1 MPKILREHPWKISY
15 SSNTHNTIADFYIPA
30 LECAVQYDRK
40 AGFFSSAILS
50 KVARGLGAML
60 HSGGR
65 MRLIMGCQ
73 FSPQDLQAIQQGYE
87 LRDALLS
94 RLDAELKPPE
104 NFAQLKHFEIL
115 SWLIQNNYLDIK
127 IAIPIKENGIPES
140 SDKQLDPQHI
150 FHEKVGIFTDS
161 NNDRLAFNGSN
172 NESIGGWELNVESFH
187 VYCSWEGG
195 RELDRVEEEISRFEQ
210 LWYDIAPNVRVFEVP
225 EAVQKKLLRYAPIN
239 KPAWNPQIEFDTQ
252 PIDNVDGSQLTVHS
266 QQSLLNSH
274 HSTVITQQSSLNSH
288 HSTVITQQSAVISE
302 QERFAFLQLA
312 NISEHPGCLDFCL
325 KSIAIKPWPHQIKI
339 LRRVA
344 ETFPQSFLIADEVG
358 LGKTIE
364 TGLILRYLLLA
375 KKVKRVLILA
385 PASVQPQWLEELR
398 EKFNLFFWSYTQ
410 NSFTVHCSLLSEKY
424 RQQSTIN
431 NQQSTNP
438 WNTCDLILASS
449 HLVRRTERM
458 HQLLEAEP
466 WDLVILDEAHH
477 ARRKSP
483 QDRKETPNRL
493 LELMGQLKEKTKSLI
508 LLSATPMQIDAIEV
522 FDLLHLLG
530 LQGHWSYGDNF
541 CNYFASLQ
549 GNVKRETLDFWQIMC
564 SDYFGRGGQPCS
576 RLQQYLQKDRI
587 LAYKLQDIWQRGKKI
602 SNHKQ
607 LLADRAFIDTS
618 RQYLT
623 ANTPLKD
630 LMFRHTRD
638 TLKQY
643 FRIGLL
649 ERDIPNR
656 VVQDN
661 AITLEPHREVPLY
674 QAVSDYVRHFY
685 RLAQKDQR
693 SCLGFLMTLYRK
705 RLTSSFYA
713 IKSSLQR
720 RLDFLLTQ
728 QESVLSNDDLADLD
742 DADDAVITGLESFFE
757 PVDPQEIQYLEDL
770 LRQFDNTGEDTKLSQ
785 FIKILRQE
793 LIERESAI
801 AFTQYTDTMDYLRST
816 LQLLYGSQV
825 ACYSGR
831 GGELYQNGEWCIV
844 PKEEIKRRFRQDE
857 IKILLCTESAS
868 EGLNLQNCG
877 VLINYDMPWNP
888 MRVEQRIGRIDRI
901 GQRYSTVRIHNFYYD
916 GTVEAKVYRK
926 LRLRINAFATVVGN
940 LQPILASVPT
950 FIEQAAMSADPEEED
965 VLMSEF
971 DSVIDAPPLRLAIEE
986 IISMDLDAD
995 LAEIQKL
1002 IHPTPFTPEDIERLF
1017 TTSAILK
1024 TCGVKFDKR
1033 SDSFTA
1039 VQSADRVWELA
1050 HKGQKCS
1057 ITFYP
1062 DVFDEMPS
1070 LRLMTFGDP
1079 LFEELLHI
1087 AG

>member
-1 MPKILREHPWKISY
+1 
-15 SSNTHNTIADFYIPA
+15 
-30 LECAVQYDRK
+30 
-40 AGFFSSAILS
+40 
-50 KVARGLGAML
+50 
-60 HSGGR
+60 
-65 MRLIMGCQ
+65 
-73 FSPQDLQAIQQGYE
+73 
-87 LRDALLS
+87 
-94 RLDAELKPPE
+94 
-104 NFAQLKHFEIL
+104 
-115 SWLIQNNYLDIK
+115 
-127 IAIPIKENGIPES
+127 
-140 SDKQLDPQHI
+140 
-150 FHEKVGIFTDS
+150 
-161 NNDRLAFNGSN
+161 
-172 NESIGGWELNVESFH
+172 
-187 VYCSWEGG
+187 
-195 RELDRVEEEISRFEQ
+195 
-210 LWYDIAPNVRVFEVP
+210 
-225 EAVQKKLLRYAPIN
+225 
-239 KPAWNPQIEFDTQ
+239 
-252 PIDNVDGSQLTVHS
+252 
-266 QQSLLNSH
+266 
-274 HSTVITQQSSLNSH
+274 
-288 HSTVITQQSAVISE
+288 
-302 QERFAFLQLA
+302 
-312 NISEHPGCLDFCL
+312 
-325 KSIAIKPWPHQIKI
+325 
-339 LRRVA
+339 
-344 ETFPQSFLIADEVG
+344 
-358 LGKTIE
+358 
-364 TGLILRYLLLA
+364 
-375 KKVKRVLILA
+375 
-385 PASVQPQWLEELR
+385 
-398 EKFNLFFWSYTQ
+398 
-410 NSFTVHCSLLSEKY
+410 
-424 RQQSTIN
+424 
-431 NQQSTNP
+431 
-438 WNTCDLILASS
+438 
-449 HLVRRTERM
+449 
-458 HQLLEAEP
+458 
-466 WDLVILDEAHH
+466 
-477 ARRKSP
+477 
-483 QDRKETPNRL
+483 
-493 LELMGQLKEKTKSLI
+493 
-508 LLSATPMQIDAIEV
+508 MQIDAIEV
-522 FDLLHLLG
+522 FDLMHLLG

-549 GNVKRETLDFWQIMC
+549 ESVKRETLDFWQIMC
-564 SDYFGRGGQPCS
+564 SDYFRRGGQPCS

-587 LAYKLQDIWQRGKKI
+587 LAYKLQDIWQQGRKI

-607 LLADRAFIDTS
+607 LLADRPFINTS

-638 TLKQY
+638 TLRQY
-643 FRIGLL
+643 FRTGLL

-720 RLDFLLTQ
+720 RLDYLLTKQ
-728 QESVLSNDDLADLD
+728 GSVLSNDDLADLD

-770 LRQFDNTGEDTKLSQ
+770 LQQFDNTGEDTKLSQ

-801 AFTQYTDTMDYLRST
+801 VFTQYTDTMDYLRST
-816 LQLLYGSQV
+816 LQQLYGSQV

-831 GGELYQNGEWCIV
+831 SGELYHNGEWCIV

-926 LRLRINAFATVVGN
+926 LRDRINAFATVVGN
-940 LQPILASVPT
+940 LQPILAQVPT

-986 IISMDLDAD
+986 IISMDLEAD
-995 LAEIQKL
+995 LAEIQKP
-1002 IHPTPFTPEDIERLF
+1002 IHPTPFTPETIEQLF

-1024 TCGVKFDKR
+1024 TCGAI
-1033 SDSFTA
+1033 FTPSQ
-1039 VQSADRVWELA
+1039 QSTGASQQKTWDLA
-1050 HKGQKCS
+1050 YQGYNNTV
-1057 ITFYP
+1057 TFYP
-1062 DVFDEMPS
+1062 DVFDKMPS

-1087 AG
+1087 TKVNAK

>member
-1 MPKILREHPWKISY
+1 MKKLRDYSWKISY

-73 FSPQDLQAIQQGYE
+73 FSPQDLQAIQQGYT

-94 RLDAELKPPE
+94 RMDAELKPPE

-127 IAIPIKENGIPES
+127 IAIPLQENGIPES
-140 SDKQLDPQHI
+140 SDQQLDPQHI
-150 FHEKVGIFTDS
+150 FHEKVGIFTDG

-172 NESIGGWELNVESFH
+172 NESIGGWERNVESFH

-210 LWYDIAPNVRVFEVP
+210 LWYNIAPNVRVFEVP
-225 EAVQKKLLRYAPIN
+225 EAVQKKLLRYAPPD
-239 KPAWNPQIEFDTQ
+239 KPAWNPQTEFDTR
-252 PIDNVDGSQLTVHS
+252 PIDNVDGSQLTVDS
-266 QQSLLNSH
+266 EQP
-274 HSTVITQQSSLNSH
+274 T
-288 HSTVITQQSAVISE
+288 VISE

-312 NISEHPGCLDFCL
+312 NIHEHPGCLDFCL
-325 KSIAIKPWPHQIKI
+325 KSIPIKPWPHQIKI

-344 ETFPQSFLIADEVG
+344 EKFPQSFLIADEVG

-398 EKFNLFFWSYTQ
+398 EKFNLLFWSYTH
-410 NSFTVHCSLLSEKY
+410 NSFTVHCSLLTEQY
-424 RQQSTIN
+424 RQP
-431 NQQSTNP
+431 STNP

-493 LELMGQLKEKTKSLI
+493 LELMEQLKEKTKSLI

-549 GNVKRETLDFWQIMC
+549 GNIKRETLDFWQIMC
-564 SDYFGRGGQPCS
+564 NDYFRHGGQPCS
-576 RLQQYLQKDRI
+576 KLQQYLQKDRI

-602 SNHKQ
+602 SNNKQ
-607 LLADRAFIDTS
+607 LLTDQAFINTS

-638 TLKQY
+638 TLRQY

-649 ERDIPNR
+649 ERDIPHR

-674 QAVSDYVRHFY
+674 QAVSNYVRHFY

-728 QESVLSNDDLADLD
+728 QGSVLSNDDLADLD
-742 DADDAVITGLESFFE
+742 DADDTVITGLESFFE
-757 PVDPQEIQYLEDL
+757 PVDPQEILYLEDL

-926 LRLRINAFATVVGN
+926 LRDRINAFATVVGN
-940 LQPILASVPT
+940 LQPILAQVPT

-971 DSVIDAPPLRLAIEE
+971 DSVIDTPPLRLAIEE

-995 LAEIQKL
+995 LAEIQKP
-1002 IHPTPFTPEDIERLF
+1002 IHPTPLTPETIERLF
-1017 TTSAILK
+1017 TTSTILK
-1024 TCGVKFDKR
+1024 TYGAKFEKR
-1033 SDSFTA
+1033 SDSFTTA
-1039 VQSADRVWELA
+1039 QSVDRVWDLA
-1050 HKGQKCS
+1050 HKNQKCS

-1087 AG
+1087 ASVNAK